1 MRKCFSFISVLLTL
15 IVLFNFYRSDGN
27 LNYLIFV
34 SLILIIFAPKGIER
48 NFAIVIFIL
57 VSIFYPFFSII
68 VDAMFG
74 AS

>member
-1 MRKCFSFISVLLTL
+1 MRKYFSFISVLLTL
-15 IVLFNFYRSDGN
+15 ILLFNFYRSDSN

-34 SLILIIFAPKGIER
+34 SLILIIFAPKDIER

-57 VSIFYPFFSII
+57 VSIFSPLFSII
-68 VDAMFG
+68 VAMFG